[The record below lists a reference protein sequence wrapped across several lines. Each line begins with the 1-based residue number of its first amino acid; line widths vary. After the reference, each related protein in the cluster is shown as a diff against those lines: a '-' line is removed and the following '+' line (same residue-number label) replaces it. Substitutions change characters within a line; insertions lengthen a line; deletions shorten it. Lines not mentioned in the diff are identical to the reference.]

1 MTDPKSNSD
10 SPESVPET
18 AGENAP
24 AAPDALAE
32 ALLRAEKAEAEL
44 ARLKDGALR
53 AMADAE
59 NVKKRAEREI
69 GEREKYAVAGFAKA
83 LLAVADNLRRALDSV
98 SAEAKA
104 ADPALAKLVEG
115 VELTERE
122 LLGAFEKHGVA
133 KLDPVGKAPD
143 PNFHQIVA
151 TVDLPGA
158 VPGTVAQV
166 FQPGYTIHGRLLRE
180 AMVTVVKGAPA
191 APGATIDTQA

>member
-83 LLAVADNLRRALDSV
+83 LDSALKGVSQLQQESSSLQRQYQLGAGGVSLEDTMVAMQKAQIGFQAAVTVRNRLV
-98 SAEAKA
+98 SAYT
-104 ADPALAKLVEG
+104 DIM
-115 VELTERE
+115 
-122 LLGAFEKHGVA
+122 
-133 KLDPVGKAPD
+133 
-143 PNFHQIVA
+143 NM
-151 TVDLPGA
+151 
-158 VPGTVAQV
+158 QV
-166 FQPGYTIHGRLLRE
+166 
-180 AMVTVVKGAPA
+180 
-191 APGATIDTQA
+191 